1 MSPLNNSEIK
11 GSDYYYDNNYTGAD
25 IIHRQTDTYIH
36 TQMKLMNIVQKKSE
50 RKLFEMHAYCL
61 LCCILKI

>member
-11 GSDYYYDNNYTGAD
+11 GSDYYYDNNYTGED

-36 TQMKLMNIVQKKSE
+36 TQMKLMNIVQKKVKE
-50 RKLFEMHAYCL
+50 NY
-61 LCCILKI
+61 LKCMPIACYAAF